1 MPKFGKTSLANLQ
14 NVHPDLVRLFNGVIE
29 HRDCS
34 ILDGARTIDEQVKN
48 VQKGVSKTMDSK
60 HLIQG
65 DGYSHAVDAMPF
77 PVAWTAIE
85 KGLQAVKKADGGMEV
100 LEAYAFQ
107 GFVAGYAAALGIRV
121 RQGIDWNSN
130 EEFDDQT
137 FHDIPH
143 TELLP

>member
-1 MPKFGKTSLANLQ
+1 MPKFGKSSLANLRD
-14 NVHPDLVRLFNGVIE
+14 VHPDLVRLFNAVIQ
-29 HRDCS
+29 HWDCT

-48 VQKGVSKTMDSK
+48 VAKGVSKTMASK
-60 HLIQG
+60 HLLQN
-65 DGYSHAVDAMPF
+65 DGLAHAVDAMPY
-77 PVAWTAIE
+77 PIDWTAIE
-85 KGLQAVKKADGGMEV
+85 KGLPAVKKADGGMEV

-107 GFVAGYAAALGIRV
+107 GFVAGMAAAMGIRV

-130 EEFDDQT
+130 EEFDDQS